1 MSVNSV
7 AEQIEFYHKYACDFL
22 SRWLQPDSYADP
34 QKTALILNKDD
45 IRCGWPATVVVQT
58 KDQYGDVVH
67 VPNMKVEVKAVPVS
81 QKKSVQPENVKK
93 LQRLPGGSSPSS
105 TGPDL
110 TFGGLPTPK
119 LEATY
124 EPMIVKEAR
133 YIAITMMKVRFMEL
147 AHDTQPTK
155 AIVALVEVL
164 LLIGRYVAPCG
175 LCRKYTLH
183 WFRPADMKVSYLTN
197 KTAVATAAS

>member
-1 MSVNSV
+1 M
-7 AEQIEFYHKYACDFL
+7 
-22 SRWLQPDSYADP
+22 
-34 QKTALILNKDD
+34 
-45 IRCGWPATVVVQT
+45 
-58 KDQYGDVVH
+58 
-67 VPNMKVEVKAVPVS
+67 EVKAVPVS

-133 YIAITMMKVRFMEL
+133 YIAITMMKVRRTEEVHALLGSQGCFSKEAVSHSFL
-147 AHDTQPTK
+147 YIQPHVTYFK
-155 AIVALVEVL
+155 
-164 LLIGRYVAPCG
+164 
-175 LCRKYTLH
+175 
-183 WFRPADMKVSYLTN
+183 
-197 KTAVATAAS
+197 

>member
-1 MSVNSV
+1 MS
-7 AEQIEFYHKYACDFL
+7 
-22 SRWLQPDSYADP
+22 RLQ
-34 QKTALILNKDD
+34 
-45 IRCGWPATVVVQT
+45 
-58 KDQYGDVVH
+58 
-67 VPNMKVEVKAVPVS
+67 VEVKAVPVS

-133 YIAITMMKVRFMEL
+133 YIAITMMKVRRTEEV
-147 AHDTQPTK
+147 H
-155 AIVALVEVL
+155 ALPGIKVVSVERL
-164 LLIGRYVAPCG
+164 LLIHFCISSP
-175 LCRKYTLH
+175 
-183 WFRPADMKVSYLTN
+183 M
-197 KTAVATAAS
+197 

>member
-1 MSVNSV
+1 M
-7 AEQIEFYHKYACDFL
+7 
-22 SRWLQPDSYADP
+22 
-34 QKTALILNKDD
+34 
-45 IRCGWPATVVVQT
+45 VVQT

-147 AHDTQPTK
+147 AHDTQPT
-155 AIVALVEVL
+155 LF
-164 LLIGRYVAPCG
+164 
-175 LCRKYTLH
+175 T
-183 WFRPADMKVSYLTN
+183 FRRP
-197 KTAVATAAS
+197 

>member
-1 MSVNSV
+1 MSRLNFV
-7 AEQIEFYHKYACDFL
+7 FLYFACDFL

-147 AHDTQPTK
+147 AHDTQT
-155 AIVALVEVL
+155 ILFE
-164 LLIGRYVAPCG
+164 G
-175 LCRKYTLH
+175 
-183 WFRPADMKVSYLTN
+183 F
-197 KTAVATAAS
+197 

>member
-1 MSVNSV
+1 MQAF
-7 AEQIEFYHKYACDFL
+7 AEASPLFP
-22 SRWLQPDSYADP
+22 LQ
-34 QKTALILNKDD
+34 
-45 IRCGWPATVVVQT
+45 
-58 KDQYGDVVH
+58 
-67 VPNMKVEVKAVPVS
+67 VEVKAVPVS

-133 YIAITMMKVRFMEL
+133 YIAITMMKVRSTGGT
-147 AHDTQPTK
+147 HK
-155 AIVALVEVL
+155 L
-164 LLIGRYVAPCG
+164 LTRSRFI
-175 LCRKYTLH
+175 
-183 WFRPADMKVSYLTN
+183 
-197 KTAVATAAS
+197 